1 MTSFILL
8 LAIYQLFQRFISTP
22 LKWINK
28 YKNRLTFAY
37 YSLTLWDFKSLKS
50 APKTLQT
57 LRAKNK
63 LFKKMS
69 TYRNTA
75 FYDFKSRFLF
85 FFFPSNYRHRLVWKI
100 PFFDHFFLKILKY
113 CTENLLFPS
122 TSKYYA
128 PPFISSCFPEDI
140 SSQGR
145 MPQMKTL
152 AELLPWLK
160 QVTILTTPN
169 ITCSL

>member
-1 MTSFILL
+1 MWLWKFWIKEFKIVLVTSFILL

-75 FYDFKSRFLF
+75 FYDFKSRFLI
-85 FFFPSNYRHRLVWKI
+85 FFFPVITGTVWCGKYRFLTI
-100 PFFDHFFLKILKY
+100 FFSKSWNTVLKI
-113 CTENLLFPS
+113 FFS
-122 TSKYYA
+122 R
-128 PPFISSCFPEDI
+128 PP
-140 SSQGR
+140 
-145 MPQMKTL
+145 
-152 AELLPWLK
+152 AN
-160 QVTILTTPN
+160 TTHPL
-169 ITCSL
+169 S